1 MKLFGIFSSVA
12 LLAGAAAA
20 WVTDVRGTCPWTH
33 YFVAVAVAA
42 GFAAIMRALYL
53 VTEAES

>member
-1 MKLFGIFSSVA
+1 MKAFWIFSSVA

-33 YFVAVAVAA
+33 YFIGVATAS
-42 GFAAIMRALYL
+42 GFAAIMRALHL
-53 VTEAES
+53 AAECES